1 MGSKSFPLVELHWI
15 DSYSDSGWFHIAQ
28 GGPASCYTTDMAV
41 DPICTI
47 GFLIEETDDVVTIV
61 SSLHHHPDGKIGYL
75 GPLSIPKCAVVGR
88 WEIRG
93 SFGT

>member
-15 DSYSDSGWFHIAQ
+15 DSYSDSGWFHIGQ

-61 SSLHHHPDGKIGYL
+61 SSLHSDGKIGS
-75 GPLSIPKCAVVGR
+75 LSIPKCDVVAR

-93 SFGT
+93 SFGTYKV